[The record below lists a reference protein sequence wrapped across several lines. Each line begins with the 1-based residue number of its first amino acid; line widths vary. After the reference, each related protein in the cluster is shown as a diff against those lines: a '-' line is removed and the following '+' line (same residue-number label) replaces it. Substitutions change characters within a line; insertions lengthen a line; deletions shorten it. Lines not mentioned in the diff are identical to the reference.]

1 MFFALLKRVK
11 TEKFKRLWYLIMHW
25 NLKFQVSSIPK
36 FVSYKEIKPLMA
48 DLKRVYMQPQRKKS
62 H

>member
-1 MFFALLKRVK
+1 MFFALLKRIK
-11 TEKFKRLWYLIMHW
+11 TEKFKPLWNLIMHL
-25 NLKFQVSSIPK
+25 NLKLQVSSIPK

>member
-1 MFFALLKRVK
+1 MFFALLKRGK
-11 TEKFKRLWYLIMHW
+11 TEKFKPLWNLIMHW